1 MTSEDF
7 VNSVKDE
14 VLNNNIY
21 VFTPKGDVMELPKGA
36 TPLDFA
42 YKVHSKVG
50 ETTVGAIVNGQIVP
64 LDYQLKNNDIVKINT
79 NKSAHPSK
87 EWLKIV
93 KSTQAR
99 NKIRSYFTKSEKELF
114 VERGKYSLEK
124 ELRKKKYSIQ
134 EFMKDENINT
144 VLETL
149 KVGNLEELYLEIGN
163 GKYSP
168 TTVIRIIFKEEEEE
182 KEKEDVKVK
191 KIDIETSSDIIVAGI
206 DNIKV
211 SLDSCCDQVYG
222 DSIVG
227 YITKGNGISIHRATC
242 PNLLRMDDRLVSV
255 SWSNNPASKYSV
267 DLVIYSNTSDN
278 NLADII
284 ATTSKIDA
292 NINGVKIIDR
302 GSNTVYEMACF
313 VKNLEHLEKV
323 LVELN
328 KKPYINNIER
338 LMQ

>member
-1 MTSEDF
+1 MNIAICDNEEMFVKNISGLLEEYLNENKLQYSIDMYSSGSELIGL
-7 VNSVKDE
+7 KD
-14 VLNNNIY
+14 
-21 VFTPKGDVMELPKGA
+21 K
-36 TPLDFA
+36 
-42 YKVHSKVG
+42 
-50 ETTVGAIVNGQIVP
+50 IVN
-64 LDYQLKNNDIVKINT
+64 YDIVFLDINMT
-79 NKSAHPSK
+79 
-87 EWLKIV
+87 
-93 KSTQAR
+93 
-99 NKIRSYFTKSEKELF
+99 
-114 VERGKYSLEK
+114 
-124 ELRKKKYSIQ
+124 
-134 EFMKDENINT
+134 
-144 VLETL
+144 
-149 KVGNLEELYLEIGN
+149 
-163 GKYSP
+163 
-168 TTVIRIIFKEEEEE
+168 
-182 KEKEDVKVK
+182 
-191 KIDIETSSDIIVAGI
+191 GI

-211 SLDSCCDQVYG
+211 SLASCCDPVYG

>member
-1 MTSEDF
+1 
-7 VNSVKDE
+7 
-14 VLNNNIY
+14 
-21 VFTPKGDVMELPKGA
+21 
-36 TPLDFA
+36 
-42 YKVHSKVG
+42 
-50 ETTVGAIVNGQIVP
+50 
-64 LDYQLKNNDIVKINT
+64 
-79 NKSAHPSK
+79 
-87 EWLKIV
+87 
-93 KSTQAR
+93 
-99 NKIRSYFTKSEKELF
+99 
-114 VERGKYSLEK
+114 
-124 ELRKKKYSIQ
+124 
-134 EFMKDENINT
+134 MKDENINT

-168 TTVIRIIFKEEEEE
+168 TTVIRIVFKEEEEE
-182 KEKEDVKVK
+182 KEKEEVKVK
-191 KIDIETSSDIIVAGI
+191 KIDKETSSDIIVAGI

-211 SLDSCCDQVYG
+211 SLASCCDPVYG